1 MPDGRFTL
9 VSDSVEHLFGYRPDE
24 VIGEPWAM
32 LTAPESMPLSD
43 EHWTAMLADPAV
55 EQRMRIEIL
64 HKDGR
69 RIPVEISMI
78 ATIAEGRF
86 DGAHG
91 SVRDISD
98 RERLESDL
106 RRQAAE
112 LASSDERAH
121 LARELHD
128 SVTQAL
134 FSMTLLTRS
143 IELLLVKDPSA
154 VLGKLASLRDLQRDA
169 LAEMRSLIFELR
181 PGSLEADGLVH
192 ALRTH
197 TAAVQGR
204 IGLPV
209 VFEADLAERLP
220 IEVEDVLLPDRP
232 GGAPQHRQARVGP
245 AGSALA

>member
-1 MPDGRFTL
+1 
-9 VSDSVEHLFGYRPDE
+9 
-24 VIGEPWAM
+24 
-32 LTAPESMPLSD
+32 
-43 EHWTAMLADPAV
+43 
-55 EQRMRIEIL
+55 
-64 HKDGR
+64 
-69 RIPVEISMI
+69 MI
-78 ATIAEGRF
+78 ATVSEGRF

-98 RERLESDL
+98 RERLEADL
-106 RRQAAE
+106 RRQAVE

-154 VLGKLASLRDLQRDA
+154 VVGKLASLRELQRDA

-181 PGSLEADGLVH
+181 PGSLEQEGLVH

-197 TAAVQGR
+197 TAGVQGR
-204 IGLPV
+204 IGLPI

-220 IEVEDVLLPDRP
+220 IEVEDVLYRVAQEALHNIVKHASARQVRLGLTQTNGSVRLQVTDDGKGFDPAAVPDGHLGLAGMRARAEKVGAAFEVRSRP
-232 GGAPQHRQARVGP
+232 GSGTSIEIVVPVASGADP
-245 AGSALA
+245 AGSPAE